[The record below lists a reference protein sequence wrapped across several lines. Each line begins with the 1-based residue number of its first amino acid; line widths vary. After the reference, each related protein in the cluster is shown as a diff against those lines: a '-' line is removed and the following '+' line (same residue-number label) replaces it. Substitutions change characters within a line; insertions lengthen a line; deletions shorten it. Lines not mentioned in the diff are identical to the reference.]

1 MGVVKIIFLI
11 FIVLSIVP
19 AFNAIGN
26 FLGLDQNEYQPYVI
40 WAVVLLT
47 FWFTLPKNRS
57 DDLLK

>member
-1 MGVVKIIFLI
+1 MGFIKIIFLI
-11 FIVLSIVP
+11 FILLAVVP
-19 AFNAIGN
+19 ALNAIGN